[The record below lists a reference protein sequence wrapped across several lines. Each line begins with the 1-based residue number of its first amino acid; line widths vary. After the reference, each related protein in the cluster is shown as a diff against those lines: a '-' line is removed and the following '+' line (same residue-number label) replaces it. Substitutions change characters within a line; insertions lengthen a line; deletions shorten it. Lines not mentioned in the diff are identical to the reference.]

1 MQYFESHLFYAS
13 LAWARNTNSVK
24 RLQLLQNKSL
34 RIMFLRNRNFHTSP
48 LLKDFEILKPF
59 DERALEN
66 YIFITKSLKGL
77 LPPVFNRWFKLS
89 FESHSHNTRWSI
101 LGYVKIPC
109 YCTKSYGRYSMFV
122 NAVCLESLSKL
133 LSIHFISWEQINWK
147 RCLLLNNKTSVCI
160 YKLSILQRR
169 NFLWSLS
176 PSLKTFPLV
185 LDLL

>member
-1 MQYFESHLFYAS
+1 MALRLKKSKCYAIKIKTCNGYKNSEVSLLCNILSPLYSMLS

-48 LLKDFEILKPF
+48 LLKDFKILKPF
-59 DERALEN
+59 DETALEN

-77 LPPVFNRWFKLS
+77 LPPVFNSWFKLS

-133 LSIHFISWEQINWK
+133 LSIHFICWEQINWK
-147 RCLLLNNKTSVCI
+147 RC
-160 YKLSILQRR
+160 
-169 NFLWSLS
+169 
-176 PSLKTFPLV
+176 
-185 LDLL
+185 